1 MIPSF
6 PFDSFH
12 SKIRKDNFYE
22 RTKES
27 NRHDTGRAEA
37 MAQFLD
43 RTRRPPFGIYLL
55 IVFLVQELL
64 LRKSAR

>member
-22 RTKES
+22 RTKEG
-27 NRHDTGRAEA
+27 NRHDTGGIET
-37 MAQFLD
+37 MVQFID
-43 RTRRPPFGIYLL
+43 RIRR
-55 IVFLVQELL
+55 
-64 LRKSAR
+64 

>member
-22 RTKES
+22 RTKEGNS
-27 NRHDTGRAEA
+27 HDAGGTKA
-37 MAQFLD
+37 MAKFLN
-43 RTRRPPFGIYLL
+43 RTRR
-55 IVFLVQELL
+55 
-64 LRKSAR
+64 

>member
-22 RTKES
+22 RTKEG
-27 NRHDTGRAEA
+27 NRYDTGRTET
-37 MAQFLD
+37 MARFLD
-43 RTRRPPFGIYLL
+43 RIRR
-55 IVFLVQELL
+55 
-64 LRKSAR
+64 

>member
-43 RTRRPPFGIYLL
+43 RIRR
-55 IVFLVQELL
+55 
-64 LRKSAR
+64 

>member
-22 RTKES
+22 RTKEGD
-27 NRHDTGRAEA
+27 RHDTGGTET

-43 RTRRPPFGIYLL
+43 RTRR
-55 IVFLVQELL
+55 
-64 LRKSAR
+64 